1 MFGTSIQEL
10 PQQACAQHQSR
21 VCARC
26 SMCRHDSKCSKPTG
40 GTTSKPPSE
49 HSKRTCSLCL
59 GCVLAP
65 VGLPASTH
73 TAHSEAHFVDEENII
88 THRTSIDTAIDPR
101 QGKRTSAQPVVWQ
114 SERVRRAH
122 LLAICAIVTSVEHWA
137 AMTRGSGKIESCRI
151 SRHVR
156 FIMPAMH
163 RWKAKTVRFPTVPRA
178 TLSA

>member
-1 MFGTSIQEL
+1 
-10 PQQACAQHQSR
+10 
-21 VCARC
+21 
-26 SMCRHDSKCSKPTG
+26 MCRHDSKCSKPTG

-49 HSKRTCSLCL
+49 HSKRAFSLCL

-73 TAHSEAHFVDEENII
+73 TAHGEAHFVDEENII

-137 AMTRGSGKIESCRI
+137 AMTRREVTRLNRVAFHVTYDSSCQRCTDGKPRPCAFQRYRGRTLAPPGCPVTPPRKNKMAQAPLR
-151 SRHVR
+151 SRKD
-156 FIMPAMH
+156 I
-163 RWKAKTVRFPTVPRA
+163 
-178 TLSA
+178 